1 MQQLHFTGKN
11 GIFME
16 IFRKIT
22 LGLSCAAFA
31 VCCLFLNLMGG
42 IGLMSNNYTD
52 IGRALIISVALLGL
66 SLLLAFFRNIFT
78 NIGSVLLNIAGTLFY
93 IYPISV
99 LNGIP
104 NATVPKESVA
114 VLTSR
119 IYPAIIVTVLLA
131 MVIFAD
137 IFSYERSVKR
147 AERRNA
153 KLREKNRSLKENE
166 KII

>member
-1 MQQLHFTGKN
+1 
-11 GIFME
+11 ME
-16 IFRKIT
+16 IFRKII

-52 IGRALIISVALLGL
+52 IGRALIISVVLLGL
-66 SLLLAFFRNIFT
+66 SLLLAFFRNR
-78 NIGSVLLNIAGTLFY
+78 
-93 IYPISV
+93 ISV

-104 NATVPKESVA
+104 NATVPKESIE

-131 MVIFAD
+131 IAVFAD

-147 AERRNA
+147 AERKNA
-153 KLREKNRSLKENE
+153 KLKEKNRSLKEDE
-166 KII
+166 KIV

>member
-1 MQQLHFTGKN
+1 
-11 GIFME
+11 ME
-16 IFRKIT
+16 IFRKII

-52 IGRALIISVALLGL
+52 IGRALIISVVLLGL
-66 SLLLAFFRNIFT
+66 SLLLAFFRNRIT
-78 NIGSVLLNIAGTLFY
+78 NLGSALLNIAGTVFY
-93 IYPISV
+93 IV

-104 NATVPKESVA
+104 NATVPKESIE

-131 MVIFAD
+131 IAVFAD

-147 AERRNA
+147 AERKNA
-153 KLREKNRSLKENE
+153 KLKEKNRSLKEDE
-166 KII
+166 KIV

>member
-1 MQQLHFTGKN
+1 
-11 GIFME
+11 ME
-16 IFRKIT
+16 IFRKII

-52 IGRALIISVALLGL
+52 IGRALIISGL
-66 SLLLAFFRNIFT
+66 SLLLAFFRNRIT
-78 NIGSVLLNIAGTLFY
+78 NLGSALLNIAGTVFY

-104 NATVPKESVA
+104 NATVPKESIE

-131 MVIFAD
+131 IAVFAD

-147 AERRNA
+147 AERKNA
-153 KLREKNRSLKENE
+153 KLKEKNRSLKEDE
-166 KII
+166 KIV

>member
-1 MQQLHFTGKN
+1 
-11 GIFME
+11 ME
-16 IFRKIT
+16 IFRKII

-52 IGRALIISVALLGL
+52 IGRALIISVVLLGL
-66 SLLLAFFRNIFT
+66 SLLLAFFRNWIT
-78 NIGSVLLNIAGTLFY
+78 NLGSALLNIAGTVFY

-104 NATVPKESVA
+104 NATVPKESVE

-131 MVIFAD
+131 IAVFAD

-147 AERRNA
+147 AERKNA
-153 KLREKNRSLKENE
+153 KLKEKNRSLKEDE
-166 KII
+166 KIV

>member
-1 MQQLHFTGKN
+1 
-11 GIFME
+11 ME
-16 IFRKIT
+16 IFRKII

-52 IGRALIISVALLGL
+52 IGRALIISVVLLG
-66 SLLLAFFRNIFT
+66 SA
-78 NIGSVLLNIAGTLFY
+78 LLNIAGTVFY

-104 NATVPKESVA
+104 NATVPKESVE

-131 MVIFAD
+131 IAVFAD

-147 AERRNA
+147 SERKNA
-153 KLREKNRSLKENE
+153 KLKEKNRSLKEDE
-166 KII
+166 KIV